1 MAERQQE
8 QGVCYLVGAGDSP
21 RPFATEAGDMLI
33 AVDGGYDAVRRM
45 GARPDL
51 LIGDLDSL
59 QSAADLPHDL
69 PRLTFPARKDET
81 DMLLAW
87 REGYRRGYRRFCV
100 LGGTGG
106 RPDHTFANYALLLAA
121 RRAGARAIL
130 VGPRSCAMMLE
141 QESVTLRAH
150 GREGHYLSLFP
161 FDGAAKGVT
170 LRGLCY
176 TAEDITLTPDYPLA
190 VSNAFTSQDAF
201 LQVRAGA
208 LLLVIEEAVDAP
220 PDLSLL
226 SL

>member
-1 MAERQQE
+1 MENQN
-8 QGVCYLVGAGDSP
+8 GICYLVGAGESP
-21 RPFATEAGDMLI
+21 RPFTVGAADMLI
-33 AVDGGYDAVRRM
+33 AVDGGYDAVCRM
-45 GARPDL
+45 GHRPDL

-59 QSAADLPHDL
+59 ATASAVPDSL

-87 REGYRRGYRRFCV
+87 REGYRRGYRRFCL

-106 RPDHTFANYALLLAA
+106 RPDHTYANYALLLAA

-130 VGPRSCAMMLE
+130 VGQTATALMLE
-141 QESVTLRAH
+141 RECVTLSAS
-150 GREGHYLSLFP
+150 GRQGRYLSLFP
-161 FDGAAKGVT
+161 FDGAARGVT

-176 TAEDITLTPDYPLA
+176 PAEDITLTPDYPLA
-190 VSNAFTSQDAF
+190 VSNAFTAEDAV
-201 LQVRAGA
+201 LQVREGA
-208 LLLVIEEAVDAP
+208 LLLMLEEAADTP